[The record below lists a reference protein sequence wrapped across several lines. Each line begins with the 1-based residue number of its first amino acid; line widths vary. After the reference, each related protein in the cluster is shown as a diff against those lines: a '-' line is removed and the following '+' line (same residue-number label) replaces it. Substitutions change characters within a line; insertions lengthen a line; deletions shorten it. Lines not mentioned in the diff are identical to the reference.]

1 MIKFFRKIRQHLLSE
16 NKFSKYLLYAFG
28 EIALVMIGILLA
40 LQVNNWN
47 EGNKERLIEKQ
58 RYQNTLNDL
67 LNDEVSIDQMIK
79 TLIIKQ
85 DLHYYLYNISQNN
98 QKSDST
104 VYVSRIN
111 VSPELNL
118 ITGKNQLT
126 ELEFI
131 KDLGIRREINT
142 YVKLENAALSDA
154 IRLESVIKN
163 DVRGYFAGINA
174 TKIDKYF
181 SENRYDNIELKDML
195 DMNIISKHFKDTDFK
210 ALLIKLRMST
220 SNTLITLKALKE
232 KNRDLQNILREK
244 Q

>member
-1 MIKFFRKIRQHLLSE
+1 MIKFFRKIRQHLLTE

-28 EIALVMIGILLA
+28 EIALVMVGILLA

-47 EGNKERLIEKQ
+47 EEKKERRIEKQ
-58 RYQNTLNDL
+58 RYQNILNDL
-67 LNDEVSIDQMIK
+67 INDEVSIDQMIK

-104 VYVSRIN
+104 IYVSRIN

-142 YVKLENAALSDA
+142 YVKLENAALTDA

-163 DVRGYFAGINA
+163 DAREYFSGINA
-174 TKIDKYF
+174 TIIDKYF
-181 SENRYDNIELKDML
+181 SANRYENIEIKDML
-195 DMNIISKHFKDTDFK
+195 DMNMISKHFKDTDFK

-232 KNRDLQNILREK
+232 KNMALQSILREK